1 LDPGGGR
8 ASVGPEMA
16 VPKKLNLKAA
26 QWKIANLAGL
36 KRDGKLHLP
45 DLQRGFV
52 WSADRVSALYDSLY
66 RSYPVGALLLW
77 APTWDVEA
85 PFSTRAWDIC
95 PPDTQSLSGEPEP
108 PAAIRPGSLFVLD
121 GQQRLT
127 SLFRVIFSSRIR
139 GKRTPDPDLLVA
151 LSSGE
156 EWLES
161 PFHLRSRSLAPR
173 MKDGFLVPAEVL
185 FEGVRGGNESLAV
198 QRALGEWLTSDD
210 PRFFEA
216 LDRANA
222 IRNAI
227 LQSEVVAYEIDADV
241 NDDNVIE
248 IFARLNQ
255 QGVRLRPGDLA
266 AARLTGQM
274 SNFRVRA
281 REVFALPGLRG
292 FSAPEGHEE
301 SSRSGALVDTDL
313 IIRAALFL
321 SGGGVR
327 YRQAEKT
334 GAAARYKNIEDSWD
348 RAVAGFTSAVALFK
362 NAGIP
367 SGQWLPYR
375 YLLFPPAIAAGNGH
389 DLDDRW
395 VGWAVAATLWRHYGA
410 EVDSTLAKDASLAKA
425 GDVEGLI
432 AHVKLRAKRPESAVP
447 GEEDLLRNIVGE
459 RAILFALLVY
469 FSRTEGRSFPGGK
482 LLGGLQEPIEA
493 HQIFPR
499 AVLDEF
505 PGRNNEYVPDRLG
518 NLTLLARS
526 DEESLGEIAPDIYLR
541 MIDSGDRSAHLIPDD
556 DTLWSVKTY
565 AAFCEQRER
574 LLASM
579 LRSLLFDLGVT

>member
-1 LDPGGGR
+1 
-8 ASVGPEMA
+8 MA

-26 QWKIANLAGL
+26 QWKIGNLAAL
-36 KRDGKLHLP
+36 KRDGRLHLP

-52 WSADRVSALYDSLY
+52 WSADRVNALYDSLY

-77 APTWDVEA
+77 EPTWEVEA
-85 PFSTRAWDIC
+85 PFSTRAWDIS
-95 PPDTQSLSGEPEP
+95 PPDKVTLSGVPES
-108 PAAIRPGSLFVLD
+108 PADIKPGSLFVLD

-127 SLFRVIFSSRIR
+127 SLFRVIFSSRVR

-151 LSSGE
+151 LASGE

-161 PFHLRSRSLAPR
+161 PFHLRSRTLLPR

-198 QRALGEWLTSDD
+198 QRALGEWLTADD

-222 IRNAI
+222 VRNAI
-227 LQSEVVAYEIDADV
+227 LQAEVVAYEIDADV

-274 SNFRVRA
+274 TNFRVRA
-281 REVFALPGLRG
+281 REVFAMPELRG

-301 SSRSGALVDTDL
+301 SSRGGALVDTDL
-313 IIRAALFL
+313 LIRAALFL

-327 YRQAEKT
+327 YRQAEKI
-334 GAAARYKNIEDSWD
+334 GVASRYKDIETGWE
-348 RAVAGFTSAVALFK
+348 RAVAALRSAVALFK
-362 NAGIP
+362 NAGVP
-367 SGQWLPYR
+367 SGDWLPYR

-389 DLDDRW
+389 ELDDRW
-395 VGWAVAATLWRHYGA
+395 IGWALAATLWRHYGA
-410 EVDSTLAKDASLAKA
+410 EVDSTLAKDAALAKA
-425 GDVEGLI
+425 GDIDGLI
-432 AHVKLRAKRPESAVP
+432 QHVKLRAKRPDSAAP
-447 GEEDLLRNIVGE
+447 DEEDLLSNIVSE
-459 RAILFALLVY
+459 RAILFGLLVY
-469 FSRTEGRSFPGGK
+469 CSRTDARSFPGGK
-482 LLGGLQEPIEA
+482 LLSGLQEPIEA
-493 HQIFPR
+493 QQIFPR
-499 AVLDEF
+499 SVLDEY
-505 PGRNNEYVPDRLG
+505 PGRDNEYVPDRLG

-526 DEESLGEIAPDIYLR
+526 DKESLGEIGPDIYLR
-541 MIDSGDRSAHLIPDD
+541 MIEPRDRTAHLIPANDG
-556 DTLWSVKTY
+556 LWAVKSY
-565 AAFCEQRER
+565 AAFCEERER
-574 LLASM
+574 LMASM
-579 LRSLLFDLGVT
+579 LRSLLFDLGVS